1 MPLDPDTD
9 ISLDLQTLRIV
20 RAIAETGSITGAARA
35 LGTTQPAISQH
46 LHRAERRLSM
56 TLVVKQGRSVE
67 LTDIGVL
74 LSRHAG
80 GVLDALQAASI
91 DLAGAANLRS
101 GRVRLVGFPSASSTL
116 VPHLL
121 SGMRERHP
129 GVTVQYTE
137 SEPPEAI
144 ELVTSG
150 DADVALVFAYPG
162 ERGAAHH
169 PDPPRG
175 LAASDLFIDPLFVLV
190 SREHP
195 LADVSHLPL
204 EDLEDDPWIAGC
216 PRCST
221 HLVRACEDAGYAP
234 NVVYETDNFSATVGM
249 VAADLG
255 IALVPRLALGTTLL
269 PPNVVVKKLAIEITR
284 TISVVV
290 PTDKRSLPA
299 VAALSDAI
307 ASIDGMIWRIRS
319 AQDRPERTHN
329 ARRRTHDERR
339 YDVTPG

>member
-1 MPLDPDTD
+1 M
-9 ISLDLQTLRIV
+9 
-20 RAIAETGSITGAARA
+20 
-35 LGTTQPAISQH
+35 QH
-46 LHRAERRLSM
+46 A
-56 TLVVKQGRSVE
+56 
-67 LTDIGVL
+67 
-74 LSRHAG
+74 
-80 GVLDALQAASI
+80 
-91 DLAGAANLRS
+91 
-101 GRVRLVGFPSASSTL
+101 P
-116 VPHLL
+116 
-121 SGMRERHP
+121 
-129 GVTVQYTE
+129 
-137 SEPPEAI
+137 
-144 ELVTSG
+144 
-150 DADVALVFAYPG
+150 
-162 ERGAAHH
+162 
-169 PDPPRG
+169 
-175 LAASDLFIDPLFVLV
+175 
-190 SREHP
+190 
-195 LADVSHLPL
+195 
-204 EDLEDDPWIAGC
+204 
-216 PRCST
+216 
-221 HLVRACEDAGYAP
+221 RACEDAGYAP